1 MNSARAKA
9 QRPLRYSG
17 RGPQSAQ
24 RPTATVMGLGDP
36 SLDPELE
43 GACFSASGARSYE
56 GSLPEGPR
64 QTASPFD
71 LGSEASRARAVGR
84 SLNAFETYPVTEEEA
99 EKVLYCHECLYIF
112 SSYGNGWRR
121 CPECGNPVC
130 DHPSG
135 SCSCLG
141 E

>member
-1 MNSARAKA
+1 MNRARAEA

-24 RPTATVMGLGDP
+24 RPTAAVMGLGGP

-43 GACFSASGARSYE
+43 GACFSAS
-56 GSLPEGPR
+56 
-64 QTASPFD
+64 
-71 LGSEASRARAVGR
+71 EASRARAVGR
-84 SLNAFETYPVTEEEA
+84 PLNAFETYPVTEEEA
-99 EKVLYCHECLYIF
+99 EKILYCPECLYIF

-130 DHPSG
+130 DHPAG